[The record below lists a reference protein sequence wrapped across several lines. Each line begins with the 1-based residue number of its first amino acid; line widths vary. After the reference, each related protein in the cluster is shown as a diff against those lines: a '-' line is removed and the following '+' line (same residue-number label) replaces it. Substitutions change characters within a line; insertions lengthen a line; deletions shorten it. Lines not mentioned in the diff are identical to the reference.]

1 MRIWVAGEGGRTWKD
16 LGEEEPYQNIS
27 HVFKKIYF
35 QKKGR
40 KKLKSIY
47 IVELSKLI
55 NTRTFMNLTTL
66 GEKKI
71 KIYSKDFHE

>member
-1 MRIWVAGEGGRTWKD
+1 MGKEGGPGRTWGKRNHIRIYRM
-16 LGEEEPYQNIS
+16 L
-27 HVFKKIYF
+27 KKNLF
-35 QKKGR
+35 SKKKGG
-40 KKLKSIY
+40 KELKSIY

-55 NTRTFMNLTTL
+55 NARTFMNLTTL

>member
-1 MRIWVAGEGGRTWKD
+1 MGKEGGPGRTRGKRNHIRIYRM
-16 LGEEEPYQNIS
+16 L
-27 HVFKKIYF
+27 KKNLF
-35 QKKGR
+35 SKKKGGK
-40 KKLKSIY
+40 KKLKSVY

-55 NTRTFMNLTTL
+55 NTQTFMNLTTL